1 MHVSGHAP
9 LGRGGTSD
17 SPCVRLVPSSPSL
30 ALLAYHRLSGVFTAG
45 VGESDRSVK
54 FFSPAE
60 CHQHTRTHT
69 HTHTHRLG
77 RRPNYTKSVSL
88 YYRSRHA
95 ADRMLRYG
103 VHYRP
108 LQRCV
113 QEPVGLFMSLAFVF
127 AL

>member
-54 FFSPAE
+54 FFFSCRMPSTHA
-60 CHQHTRTHT
+60 HT

-77 RRPNYTKSVSL
+77 SRPNYTKSVSL